1 MEKGFL
7 FPATL
12 ICSPAVRNNPAAR
25 TKTPLF
31 SPDLLNLT
39 KFIAQN
45 EICVPTKRIRRI
57 YRANQ
62 SCLRH
67 ATK

>member
-1 MEKGFL
+1 
-7 FPATL
+7 
-12 ICSPAVRNNPAAR
+12 
-25 TKTPLF
+25 
-31 SPDLLNLT
+31 LT